1 MTNKELIKQLQN
13 YPENA
18 MVFTHNSEQFPA
30 STYIQLLEFGKEI
43 SILDSV
49 DNPKQGDKIIIIY

>member
-1 MTNKELIKQLQN
+1 
-13 YPENA
+13 
-18 MVFTHNSEQFPA
+18 MVFTHNPEQFPA

-49 DNPKQGDKIIIIY
+49 DKPKQGDKIIIIY